1 MKLTLEAAWKIR
13 RSLRADGDK
22 LQDEG
27 GKLWVEGDKLQA
39 EGDKLWAE
47 GRKLRAEGDKLW
59 AEGRKLRAE
68 GEIGWF
74 TAIIA
79 EFGNIVVSWDG
90 SSCILPNGERYD
102 E

>member
-47 GRKLRAEGDKLW
+47 GRKLRAEG
-59 AEGRKLRAE
+59 
-68 GEIGWF
+68 EIGWF